1 MLARIQDTAR
11 KDCLLGAGATILVG
25 VSGGPDSL
33 CLLHALHRLGY
44 ATIAACFN
52 HQLRAEAAAESKVV
66 ENLAAQL
73 GIPFIGGQG
82 DVAAAAH
89 SSGQSIEATAREMR
103 YRFLFSS
110 ARELQAAAVAVGHN
124 ANDQVETVLMHM
136 LRGSGLDGL
145 RGMAYRTLSAWDEQ
159 IPLVRPLLR
168 CWREEIQAYCEAAGL
183 QPALDRSNLEP
194 IYLRNRIRLELL
206 PEIERLAPGARE
218 HIWNLAHLAEDELQW
233 LDTLEQQAWTNC
245 VVRSNPSY
253 VRFDLAALQ
262 VLAEPL
268 QRRLI
273 RRAAMLLRPSG
284 DGLNYENV
292 QRAVNFIRS
301 PRGDRKIELAQKLEL
316 RIQKKAVV
324 LSVQEYRPDI
334 SQYPQM
340 DRTLQAALSLPGS
353 LELGSGWRI
362 SAEVCAP
369 PDPETLIAARGELQL
384 EAWLDAAA
392 VSGPLAVR
400 PPQPGDRFQPFGMSA
415 GNQKLSD
422 FWINRHVPAAVR
434 PAWPLV
440 VDATRIAWVTGF
452 SPAHAFRVRPETTQC
467 IHLKVVCDK

>member
-11 KDCLLGAGATILVG
+11 KDCLLDAGATILVG

-33 CLLHALHRLGY
+33 CLLHTLHRLGY

-52 HQLRAEAAAESKVV
+52 HQLRAEAEVEIKMV
-66 ENLAAQL
+66 ENLAAQM
-73 GIPFIGGQG
+73 GIPFVGGQG

-110 ARELQAAAVAVGHN
+110 ARELQAGAVAVGHN
-124 ANDQVETVLMHM
+124 ANDQVETVLMHV

-145 RGMAYRTLSAWDEQ
+145 RGMAYRSLSAWDER

-168 CWREEIQAYCEAAGL
+168 CWREEIQAYCDAAGL

-194 IYLRNRIRLELL
+194 VYLRNRIRLDLL
-206 PEIERLAPGARE
+206 PEIERLAPGARA
-218 HIWNLAHLAEDELQW
+218 HIWNLAHLAEDELEW
-233 LDTLEQQAWTNC
+233 LGTLEQQAWTNC
-245 VVRSNPSY
+245 IAGSSASC
-253 VRFDLAALQ
+253 VRFDLAAMQ
-262 VLAEPL
+262 GLAEPL

-284 DGLNYENV
+284 DGLNYENA

-316 RIQKKAVV
+316 RIQKKMAV
-324 LSVQEYRPDI
+324 LSAREYRPDF

-340 DRTLQAALSLPGS
+340 DRNLLAALSLPGS
-353 LELGSGWRI
+353 LELGTGWWI

-369 PDPETLIAARGELQL
+369 PEAEILIAARDELQL

-392 VSGPLAVR
+392 ISGQLAVR
-400 PPQPGDRFQPFGMSA
+400 PPQPGDRFQPLGMSA

-434 PAWPLV
+434 PAWLLV
-440 VDATRIAWVTGF
+440 VDSSQIAWVAGF

-467 IHLKVVCDK
+467 IHLKVVCEE